1 MKKRII
7 YYLVL
12 VLFVGG
18 FLFFN
23 YTSVQKCENIV
34 IESVTADDKS
44 IEVNGRLESDYRS
57 VKSVKTEKI
66 GDSFYIKIEAVNDF
80 FGAKPEFSVY
90 IPNKKNNV
98 EKVYLADKDTSTEI
112 FLNSNFQKADN

>member
-7 YYLVL
+7 CYSILIILVIGII
-12 VLFVGG
+12 VC
-18 FLFFN
+18 N
-23 YTSVQKCENIV
+23 YSSVQKCNDIKITSITNNGEHIV
-34 IESVTADDKS
+34 IEGSLKG
-44 IEVNGRLESDYRS
+44 NFRS
-57 VKSVKTEKI
+57 VKSIKTEKI